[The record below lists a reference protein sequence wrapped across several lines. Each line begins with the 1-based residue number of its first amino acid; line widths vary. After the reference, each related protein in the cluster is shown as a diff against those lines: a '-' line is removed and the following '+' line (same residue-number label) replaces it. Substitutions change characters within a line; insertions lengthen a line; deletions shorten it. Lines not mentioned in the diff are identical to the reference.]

1 MVPILLKTWGAE
13 QAFVYILL
21 LSSSICFLFLLVC
34 STRGITFLWR
44 DEKNLPGF
52 FFCLAISDYHTV
64 KRIGITL
71 PIHAIHISV
80 TVYKL
85 SLPGEN
91 GEEVSPSVKLADP
104 SCWLW
109 GHWKEWYFP
118 SQPGNAVRTQKNA
131 VWQCFLSKNNSTG
144 RHWQVN

>member
-1 MVPILLKTWGAE
+1 MVPVLLKTWGAE

-52 FFCLAISDYHTV
+52 FFCLAISDYHT
-64 KRIGITL
+64 
-71 PIHAIHISV
+71 
-80 TVYKL
+80 
-85 SLPGEN
+85 GEN

-104 SCWLW
+104 SC
-109 GHWKEWYFP
+109 
-118 SQPGNAVRTQKNA
+118 
-131 VWQCFLSKNNSTG
+131 
-144 RHWQVN
+144 